1 MSAQPEGRPFDFGAA
16 RLLLGSPMAND
27 SIGVALLV
35 TDLLERLSIAYAVE
49 GSLANSDYGIA
60 RSTLEAHIIADMRPE
75 HVAPFVS
82 ALSRDFYVDHHM
94 IEDAISGQGTF
105 TLVHYATKF
114 NVDVVIPRQRPFD
127 QMQLQRRSAAVI
139 STNPPRQVSVTTL
152 EDAILSKL
160 ERYLKGGGG
169 TSQREWRDIVGMM
182 QLKVSELDLVYLR
195 HWAADLG
202 VTALLERLLKEA

>member
-1 MSAQPEGRPFDFGAA
+1 
-16 RLLLGSPMAND
+16 MAKD

-35 TDLLERLSIAYAVE
+35 TDMLERLSIAYAVE
-49 GSLANSDYGIA
+49 GSLANSEYGIA
-60 RSTLEAHIIADMRPE
+60 RSTLEARIIADMQPE

-94 IEDAISGQGTF
+94 IDEAISGQGTF

-127 QMQLQRRSAAVI
+127 QMQLKRRSASVI

-160 ERYLKGGGG
+160 ERYHGGGRR
-169 TSQREWRDIVGMM
+169 SLREWRDIVGLM
-182 QLKVSELDLVYLR
+182 QSKVGHLDLVYLR

-202 VTALLERLLKEA
+202 VTDLLERALKEA

>member
-1 MSAQPEGRPFDFGAA
+1 
-16 RLLLGSPMAND
+16 MAND

-49 GSLANSDYGIA
+49 GSLANSEYGIA
-60 RSTLEAHIIADMRPE
+60 RSTLEAHIIADMRSE

-94 IEDAISGQGTF
+94 IDDAISGQGTF

-127 QMQLQRRSAAVI
+127 QMQLRRRTASVV
-139 STNPPRQVSVTTL
+139 STNPPRQVSVTTA

-160 ERYLKGGGG
+160 ERHHHGGGTSG
-169 TSQREWRDIVGMM
+169 TSQREWRDIVGVV
-182 QLKVSELDLVYLR
+182 QLKAPQLDLPYLR
-195 HWAADLG
+195 HWAAELG
-202 VTALLERLLKEA
+202 VTDLLGRLLKES